1 MAISKIDE
9 SSWGGTHFG
18 RRNVLYNGNMEVNQ
32 RDVSSYT
39 GLTGFNHGCDGWKWA
54 KNDSVNF
61 DAEYDTFSTSF
72 TDIPGARGYMSFT
85 LNSAGSG
92 TDFVTIQQRIEDVR
106 TLAGEEVTLTFWARS
121 NTGSSFT
128 LTEAANISHGPVALQ
143 QYFGTGGSAVV
154 SHTVASSM
162 TLNTTWAKY
171 TYTTTLPSVSGKTLG
186 TNHHLRLYLCTMMDS
201 DVGNGVEIAQ
211 VQLERGSQP
220 TPFEFRSYGEE
231 LLASQRFYERG
242 YGVRANGYGMVATE
256 DSGASAHINYKV
268 EKRVTPSLSF
278 SNVSLGGSPSGYSN
292 GVNSSSKSGFTYWYR
307 HGGGSGSGNLRFQI
321 DWAAD
326 AEL

>member
-1 MAISKIDE
+1 MALSKIDE

-32 RDVSSYT
+32 RGVTSYT
-39 GLTGFNHGCDGWKWA
+39 GLTGFTRGCDGWQWA

-128 LTEAANISHGPVALQ
+128 LSEAANISHGPVALQ
-143 QYFGTGGSAVV
+143 QYFGSGGSSVV
-154 SHTVASSM
+154 NHNVTSSI
-162 TLNTTWAKY
+162 TLNTTWTKY
-171 TYTTTLPSVSGKTLG
+171 TYTTTLPSVAGKTLG
-186 TNHHLRLYLCTMMDS
+186 TNLCTMMDS
-201 DVGNGVEIAQ
+201 DAGKGVEVAQ
-211 VQLERGSQP
+211 VQLERGSRP

-231 LLASQRFYERG
+231 LLASQRFYEKG
-242 YGVRANGYGMVATE
+242 TGVRANGYGMVATE
-256 DSGASAHINYKV
+256 DSGAHAYINFKA
-268 EKRVTPSLSF
+268 EKRVTPSF
-278 SNVSLGGSPSGYSN
+278 SITNVSLGGSPSGYNN
-292 GVNSSSKSGFTYWYR
+292 GINGYSTSGFGYWYR
-307 HGGGSGSGNLRFQI
+307 HGGGSGSGNLRFVI